1 MEQDKQLQDLM
12 MKLDAYRLIC
22 EDLIIEN
29 KELKEK
35 ITEIENSILL

>member
-1 MEQDKQLQDLM
+1 MEQDRQIQILM

-22 EDLIIEN
+22 KDLIIEN

-35 ITEIENSILL
+35 ITEIENSTLL